1 MQALRTKLGMFRARR
16 LERGV
21 KRSPNPLPAAAG
33 SAGSAWSAGVFRDAE
48 GNVGGNPAPAV
59 RSPSTGGSCCTVHG
73 TLSSDGCSVLCAPT
87 AKAESKEAVRCSPSP
102 LGSIRV
108 RGDHA
113 GRAPPA

>member
-21 KRSPNPLPAAAG
+21 KRSPNLLPAAAG

-59 RSPSTGGSCCTVHG
+59 RSPSTGGVVLH
-73 TLSSDGCSVLCAPT
+73 CS
-87 AKAESKEAVRCSPSP
+87 
-102 LGSIRV
+102 
-108 RGDHA
+108 
-113 GRAPPA
+113 